1 MDGEL
6 PGVEHRQIHEHL
18 AQCEEC
24 RVEYASLLQTKRL
37 LAALRIQEPRP
48 ELPTVILHQI
58 TLEQS
63 RMVDRSP
70 LAWFQERK
78 QRFLEVLLQEVK
90 PSSRTLAL
98 GVGLAVVGIVFASRA
113 IDASD
118 DVPASGRFQWTHTDL
133 ASMGLPPAASLD
145 SVSPKLTGAPFNMTP
160 SGLVSLHSFS
170 EDVPATTPTSF
181 PQPTSGELIRI
192 SK

>member
-24 RVEYASLLQTKRL
+24 QVEYVSLLQTKRL
-37 LAALRIQEPRP
+37 LAALRVQEPRP

-63 RMVDRSP
+63 RMADRSP
-70 LAWFQERK
+70 LAWFQEQK
-78 QRFLEVLLQEVK
+78 QRFLEILLQEFK

-98 GVGLAVVGIVFASRA
+98 GVSLAVVGIVF
-113 IDASD
+113 
-118 DVPASGRFQWTHTDL
+118 
-133 ASMGLPPAASLD
+133 
-145 SVSPKLTGAPFNMTP
+145 
-160 SGLVSLHSFS
+160 
-170 EDVPATTPTSF
+170 
-181 PQPTSGELIRI
+181 
-192 SK
+192 